1 LSYENRAKEMGILID
16 TPPSPAENYLTV
28 VMIGSLVYTSGN
40 GPIKDGQIIYVGR
53 LGESLTVEE
62 GYEAAKLATVN
73 LILVLRNYLG
83 SLDRINRIVKVT
95 GFVNSTPGFT
105 AQPKVINGA
114 SDLLVEV
121 FGEQGRHARCA
132 IGVAALPRGMAVEI
146 DLIAEVKK

>member
-1 LSYENRAKEMGILID
+1 MSYENRAKEMGILID
-16 TPPSPAENYLTV
+16 TPPNPAENYLTV

-121 FGEQGRHARCA
+121 FGEQGRAC
-132 IGVAALPRGMAVEI
+132 
-146 DLIAEVKK
+146 